1 MIVLD
6 FGGQSAISTI
16 TVTSAPIAS
25 MAIET
30 QRLTLRVGQTIRLS
44 VSARDSADNA
54 VTVRSIS
61 WSSDDQAVATVS
73 SSGLLACLHGGG
85 PCMRLAP
92 AAPLVAPS
100 GSIGCPP
107 EGVDVCVTSQS
118 GDELCEGANVTRLMA
133 RECQTGGNGAN
144 SSRARPPEPA
154 LARQKSA
161 HACESQ
167 QSACRFQRPWES
179 HSRCWRLYAAP
190 NMGDE
195 VADRSAYECARAL

>member
-85 PCMRLAP
+85 PCMRLASTC
-92 AAPLVAPS
+92 AAGCAFRFDGVSAWRRRFVRYE
-100 GSIGCPP
+100 SIG
-107 EGVDVCVTSQS
+107 GRT
-118 GDELCEGANVTRLMA
+118 L
-133 RECQTGGNGAN
+133 
-144 SSRARPPEPA
+144 
-154 LARQKSA
+154 
-161 HACESQ
+161 
-167 QSACRFQRPWES
+167 
-179 HSRCWRLYAAP
+179 
-190 NMGDE
+190 
-195 VADRSAYECARAL
+195 